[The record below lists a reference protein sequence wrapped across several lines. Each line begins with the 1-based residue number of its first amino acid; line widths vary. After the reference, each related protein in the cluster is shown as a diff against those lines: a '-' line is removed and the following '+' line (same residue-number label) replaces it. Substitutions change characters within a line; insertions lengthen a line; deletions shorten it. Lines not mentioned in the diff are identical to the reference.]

1 MRVQTFVSKIGVD
14 TLHEMDDHINRWIEE
29 HNVEPKLVTQACGNA
44 PARDVQSE
52 EPVVITSIWY

>member
-1 MRVQTFVSKIGVD
+1 MRVQTFVSKVGID
-14 TLHEMDDHINRWIEE
+14 TLHHMDDNINKWIED
-29 HNVEPKLVTQACGNA
+29 HNVEPKLVTQSCGIS